1 MAPDDPPA
9 SEKTAAEKLAEAL
22 ARKRSAAGGES
33 RAPGPRSSERAD
45 AARSASKSR
54 PALRKG

>member
-1 MAPDDPPA
+1 MAEDDTSSPD
-9 SEKTAAEKLAEAL
+9 KTAAEKLAEAL
-22 ARKRSAAGGES
+22 ARKRSAGGGAS

>member
-1 MAPDDPPA
+1 MATDDSDAP
-9 SEKTAAEKLAEAL
+9 EKTAAEKLVDAL
-22 ARKRSAAGGES
+22 ARKRSAGGDKG

-54 PALRKG
+54 PAPRKG

>member
-1 MAPDDPPA
+1 MADDDTPSPD
-9 SEKTAAEKLAEAL
+9 KTPAEKLAEAV
-22 ARKRSAAGGES
+22 ARKRSAGGGGG

-54 PALRKG
+54 PALRKT